1 MYPKILFSLFGLACL
16 ATSYANDCNGIKTP
30 NYTFPVNDPNFHG
43 VAIELPGIL
52 ENSKTGPF
60 PELIAV
66 INQFYPAGKI
76 DFSLEPVKRVYLDI
90 NNKNADF
97 RFPTMKIKDGAKN
110 AAPYQYSKEML
121 GKVTFVLYTNKKQII
136 PKEQVTQANNDTKL
150 LIEAPP
156 ADWGFPTRSVVN
168 LEQSLKKLNAGR
180 IAGVLWAQE
189 ESDYLIKKLKLHQ
202 IHRAHFEDYPDVL
215 FFSCNERGD
224 FVNDAISKAI
234 KAARDSGALEK
245 AYVKVHKPYQDWQPE

>member
-1 MYPKILFSLFGLACL
+1 MRKILLAL
-16 ATSYANDCNGIKTP
+16 LLGMSYLTTSHADDCNGIKTT
-30 NYTFPVNDPNFHG
+30 NYTFPINAPDFHG

-76 DFSLEPVKRVYLDI
+76 KFSLEPVKRVYLDI

-121 GKVTFVLYTNKKQII
+121 GKVTFVLYTNKKQIVT
-136 PKEQVTQANNDTKL
+136 KQQVIQASPDTST

-156 ADWGFPTRSVVN
+156 ADWGFPTRSVIN

-202 IHRAHFEDYPDVL
+202 IHRAHFDDYPDVL

-234 KAARDSGALEK
+234 KAARESGELEK
-245 AYVKVHKPYQDWQPE
+245 AYAKVHKPYQDWQP

>member
-1 MYPKILFSLFGLACL
+1 MRKILLVLLLGMTHLT
-16 ATSYANDCNGIKTP
+16 TSHADDCNGIKTT
-30 NYTFPVNDPNFHG
+30 NYTFPINAPNFHG

-66 INQFYPAGKI
+66 INQFYPAGTIK
-76 DFSLEPVKRVYLDI
+76 FSLEPVKRVYLDI

-121 GKVTFVLYTNKKQII
+121 GKVTFVLYTNKNQIVTKQ
-136 PKEQVTQANNDTKL
+136 QVIQANQDTNT

-156 ADWGFPTRSVVN
+156 ADWGFPTRSVIN

-189 ESDYLIKKLKLHQ
+189 ESDYLIKKLKLKQ
-202 IHRAHFEDYPDVL
+202 IHRAHFDDYPDVL

-234 KAARDSGALEK
+234 KAARDSGELEK
-245 AYVKVHKPYQDWQPE
+245 AYAKVHKPYQDWQP